1 MISIM
6 STKTSN
12 KAEKPASAPSNHSD
26 APPEEEMSQ
35 KDEPSE
41 KGGQK
46 GLSRHAMVTG
56 SQVGA
61 VLIFKAFS
69 WVN

>member
-12 KAEKPASAPSNHSD
+12 KAEKPASAPLNHSD
-26 APPEEEMSQ
+26 APPEEEVSQ

-41 KGGQK
+41 KGGPK
-46 GLSRHAMVTG
+46 GPEPTRYGDWESGGRCTD
-56 SQVGA
+56 
-61 VLIFKAFS
+61 F
-69 WVN
+69 